1 MENLTKDSVFY
12 FNRHYYRQK
21 DGVAMG
27 SPLGPA
33 LANAFL
39 AHYENIWLE
48 EYPLSFASIFYTRYV
63 EGIFLIFRSS
73 DHITKLAEYFS
84 PKHPNIR
91 FTYELEIENIIL
103 PGCERLQRG

>member
-1 MENLTKDSVFY
+1 
-12 FNRHYYRQK
+12 
-21 DGVAMG
+21 MG
-27 SPLGPA
+27 SLLGPT

-84 PKHPNIR
+84 PKHP
-91 FTYELEIENIIL
+91 TYELEIENIL
-103 PGCERLQRG
+103 PGCERLQIG